1 MLDETMHAGSD
12 GVICFCGSLIRYL
25 ASNKVSPD
33 DVIVLEIGV
42 NDLLVRY
49 FVISMHH
56 LLDLKAAPM
65 STLSRYSIAVAFLLS
80 ALRILHA
87 SVFDSKYSAEQ

>member
-1 MLDETMHAGSD
+1 MLDETMHASVRWSD
-12 GVICFCGSLIRYL
+12 LLLCSLIRYL

-49 FVISMHH
+49 FVRSMHLFAEPESSSNVNLEPLQHCCCLLTVRPSH
-56 LLDLKAAPM
+56 LACFSL
-65 STLSRYSIAVAFLLS
+65 
-80 ALRILHA
+80 
-87 SVFDSKYSAEQ
+87 